1 MGGMKITL
9 AQHGGQAAGIRL
21 ARPPEIVDAAALD
34 EPKAAELKA
43 LVAAATSAPS
53 SAARSGKARDEMSYT
68 ITIQD
73 QGRET
78 VLSQSDTTMS
88 ADFGKLLAWLQRHPG
103 K

>member
-1 MGGMKITL
+1 MKVSL
-9 AQHGGQAAGIRL
+9 AQHGGQAAGINL
-21 ARPPEIVDAAALD
+21 NRPPKVIDSAALD
-34 EPKAAELKA
+34 EPETAELER
-43 LVAAATSAPS
+43 LVAAATAAPS
-53 SAARSGKARDEMSYT
+53 RATSSGKARDEMSYT

-88 ADFGKLLAWLQRHPG
+88 QDFAKLLSWLRRHSG

>member
-1 MGGMKITL
+1 MKVSL

-21 ARPPEIVDAAALD
+21 NAPPLTIDSAALD
-34 EPKAAELKA
+34 EPGAAELEG
-43 LVAAATSAPS
+43 LVAAATSAPPG
-53 SAARSGKARDEMSYT
+53 AARSTRTRDEMSYT

-73 QGRET
+73 EGRET

-88 ADFGKLLAWLQRHPG
+88 ADFGKLLAWLQRQAS

>member
-1 MGGMKITL
+1 
-9 AQHGGQAAGIRL
+9 
-21 ARPPEIVDAAALD
+21 
-34 EPKAAELKA
+34 
-43 LVAAATSAPS
+43 
-53 SAARSGKARDEMSYT
+53 MSYT

-88 ADFGKLLAWLQRHPG
+88 QDFAKLLSWLRRHSG